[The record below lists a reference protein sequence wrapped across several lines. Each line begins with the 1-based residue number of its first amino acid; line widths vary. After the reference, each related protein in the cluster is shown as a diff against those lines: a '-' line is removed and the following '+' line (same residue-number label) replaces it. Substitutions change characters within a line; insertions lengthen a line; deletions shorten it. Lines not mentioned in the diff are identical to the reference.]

1 MVDYKPLKFN
11 RWYMY
16 PDWAYALGWAM
27 ALSSILLVPLWGI
40 GKICVGT
47 GSLRQRLA
55 VLCHPDDDLP
65 LSRQGKC
72 QNSEMETLQDI
83 NKHI

>member
-47 GSLRQRLA
+47 GSLRQ
-55 VLCHPDDDLP
+55 V
-65 LSRQGKC
+65 S
-72 QNSEMETLQDI
+72 T
-83 NKHI
+83 